1 MWAGGIQDG
10 SGSGLMSD
18 IEAEKNEDPLNNRG
32 VEWIEGE
39 HVARFLHLLPIL
51 TNESFEKD
59 INI

>member
-1 MWAGGIQDG
+1 
-10 SGSGLMSD
+10 MSD